1 VSNVSTKIQPV
12 LIVSGSGVPVISD
25 AGAPSAFDFIQDL
38 AVVPLDGTDA
48 IASVKKAL
56 WMSLHLTDPLVAQQ
70 TLTIRLDSASGAGFD
85 TVILSEDLPA
95 LTEDKFFAFPSDTLL
110 RAGDHIQVELT
121 TSGGETATVNG
132 TLMFGV

>member
-1 VSNVSTKIQPV
+1 
-12 LIVSGSGVPVISD
+12 
-25 AGAPSAFDFIQDL
+25 
-38 AVVPLDGTDA
+38 
-48 IASVKKAL
+48 
-56 WMSLHLTDPLVAQQ
+56 MSLHLTDPLVAQQ